1 MESSITLQFTR
12 SKTLLKMRN
21 LDTMKTLACFLLM
34 LLLTPSESMPEI
46 FQFPTLQYQLY
57 IGKLV
62 TVFQLL
68 TTQKD
73 RMFFVSAPH
82 MKFSYSIGLSWYQST
97 SSYRCHDMSYHLKE
111 IPWPLKSESLIEII
125 FSAGRRLIYIWGE
138 SYWSLV
144 ILSGMGRRHVL
155 LWPIL
160 FLNHGMSINP

>member
-1 MESSITLQFTR
+1 MILIILTNLQKQMDNFIALILVPRGRYLMESSITLQFTR
-12 SKTLLKMRN
+12 SKTLLEMRN
-21 LDTMKTLACFLLM
+21 LDTMKTLAWFLLM
-34 LLLTPSESMPEI
+34 LLLTPFESMPEI

-82 MKFSYSIGLSWYQST
+82 MKFYCSIGLSWYQST

-125 FSAGRRLIYIWGE
+125 FFCRSSFHLY
-138 SYWSLV
+138 
-144 ILSGMGRRHVL
+144 MG
-155 LWPIL
+155 
-160 FLNHGMSINP
+160 